1 LLASKRTGDMIV
13 SRQREKFLYEQS
25 RKFLLKSGTVKGGR
39 RTGDFVVDTKG
50 AGPVE
55 GTA

>member
-1 LLASKRTGDMIV
+1 MPVLVWSV

-25 RKFLLKSGTVKGGR
+25 RKFLLSRGTVKGGR